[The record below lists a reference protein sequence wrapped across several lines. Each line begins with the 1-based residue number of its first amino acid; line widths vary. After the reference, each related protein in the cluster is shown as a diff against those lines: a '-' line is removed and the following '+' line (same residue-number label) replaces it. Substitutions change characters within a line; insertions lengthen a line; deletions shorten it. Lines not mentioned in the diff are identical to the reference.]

1 MLLTLLPSLLLLCA
15 IQLTIPGCKQRLDIT
30 RPRDGPA
37 RKRKPSGNQ
46 NIALAADLELL
57 ACALATGSSL
67 AASCQIVAD
76 ISSQA
81 HWQRIAVMLRSG
93 LSAAQA
99 WHLDANIP
107 GVSDIAAFMVTSE
120 NSGAGLNTNIRDTAQ
135 QLRVQA
141 QTKAQGEAER
151 VNVLI
156 ALPLT
161 LCYLPAFLLLGLA
174 PVVIGLG
181 MQVFGST

>member
-1 MLLTLLPSLLLLCA
+1 MCA
-15 IQLTIPGCKQRLDIT
+15 AQLAIPGCKQRLDRT

-37 RKRKPSGNQ
+37 TRSSKPSGNQ
-46 NIALAADLELL
+46 NVALAADLELL
-57 ACALATGSSL
+57 ACALAAGSSL

-76 ISSQA
+76 ISPQP

-93 LSAAQA
+93 LPAAQA
-99 WHLDANIP
+99 WQPVSDMP
-107 GVSDIAAFMVTSE
+107 GASDIAAFMVTSE
-120 NSGAGLNTNIRDTAQ
+120 NSGAGLSKNIRDTAQ
-135 QLRVQA
+135 QLRTQA
-141 QTKAQGEAER
+141 QTKAQGQVER

-181 MQVFGST
+181 LQVFGNA